1 VLIVST
7 IHDEHI
13 GMSTIV
19 SERAGTRPDQ
29 VVQVA
34 RLWVVLEP
42 EKELLLRQSSEQR
55 LNGCVCVCVASA
67 LILVLYRALVMTLGS
82 AIEPGSCRA

>member
-1 VLIVST
+1 LGDRDDNVRGGHGDDVEEREVVKVLIVST

-34 RLWVVLEP
+34 RLWVVLGP

-55 LNGCVCVCVASA
+55 LNGCVCV
-67 LILVLYRALVMTLGS
+67 
-82 AIEPGSCRA
+82 